1 MKKHSWIRLAAP
13 AALAMGLVIALATS
27 RKAGPGSVHANT
39 PMPSVPEPERATA
52 EEAQTAAIGHVRG
65 SADAPVTVIEF
76 SDFGCPY
83 CGRFALE
90 TYPALEREYIRTGKV
105 QWRYVTFVLGIF
117 PNGEEA
123 ARAAECAAEQGEEAF
138 WRMHDLLYGR
148 QGEWKTARDPE
159 PRFVAYAKEL
169 GLDAQRFA
177 ACYREDRAG
186 PRIDA
191 GNRLARQAGVRATPT
206 FFINGLRVQG
216 ALPVEQFRMI
226 LDQATR

>member
-1 MKKHSWIRLAAP
+1 MKKNRWIRLTAP
-13 AALAMGLVIALATS
+13 VALAMGLVIALATA
-27 RKAGPGSVHANT
+27 RKTGPVHANT
-39 PMPSVPEPERATA
+39 PMPSVLEPERATA
-52 EEAQTAAIGHVRG
+52 GAVQTAAIGHVRG

-76 SDFGCPY
+76 SDFGCPF
-83 CGRFALE
+83 CGLFALE

-117 PNGEEA
+117 PNGAEA

-148 QGEWKTARDPE
+148 QGEWKAARDPE
-159 PRFVAYAKEL
+159 PRFMAYVKEL
-169 GLDAQRFA
+169 GLDAERFA
-177 ACYREDRAG
+177 ACYREDRVG

-191 GNRLARQAGVRATPT
+191 GKRFARQAGVRATPT
-206 FFINGLRVQG
+206 FLINGVRVQG

-226 LDQATR
+226 LDQAAR